1 MEFTNTFNFNSQEYP
16 CQGGD
21 TVKMDENSIL
31 VQIKGD
37 TAQLNAALEKANT
50 DLKAFGKTAN
60 DVSKYVNSWTVSA
73 SKYSMILHGI
83 KNAWGL
89 LSGIMRALLSSFVE
103 FGTVLDTVSKQT
115 NISATNLS
123 RLKYAAEQSGVQ
135 FEVMADALKTFQEQL
150 GAARFDDAG
159 AIGKLSA
166 VGIDPQ
172 SFDGLSE
179 QDQFLKLADHISRI
193 TDPAKQ
199 ARTAIELFGDA
210 GYQLLP
216 FFQQGKDGIEALCKE
231 ADRLGFTFTEKDAK
245 SAAELQKNID
255 ALKSSIVFVG
265 QQIMEIL
272 AEPLTLLLKLFK
284 AMIKTIGEV
293 IERYQTFIKYG
304 GLLALAVGGIT
315 AACIKLAA
323 VWPVLKTAILAI
335 NPVWAGLAVV
345 IAGVTLAVD
354 AYIQSIGKAEQATSD
369 LLDQQ
374 LKPHQERIRKF
385 ENRMN
390 TAREG
395 VQQGLDSAQAWRSE
409 DEAKKKEEEE
419 AALPEHVKELQA
431 LDKELEL
438 RQKVLEEAEKELDVL
453 LENSAISQKEAKRR
467 EEEIAREREYLNIWY
482 RENLAKIE
490 AKKLAEET
498 AEIERRKA
506 EDARKA
512 AEAAQ
517 KEAEAKKKAADEAK
531 KAADEAKKAQKE
543 AEEAR
548 KKEAETAKRLEDAKD
563 EAEEIRSPEAVE
575 LATEEANLL
584 LAQEELAFL
593 DPDADPEKLAKLQK
607 EIADREKRVKKAAE
621 KEQESSLARAQEK
634 METAYY
640 HYREGEDFAR
650 KNPGKTT
657 EEKARQEEALNQRW
671 KNFVQAKQAYEDRLG
686 SVPSSPMFQAAE
698 LSSRG
703 TFSAFGLDS
712 VLGADVQKEQLDNLK
727 KICSAVLGLYEKAQG
742 ETVLK
747 PAH

>member
-1 MEFTNTFNFNSQEYP
+1 
-16 CQGGD
+16 
-21 TVKMDENSIL
+21 MDENSIL

-37 TAQLNAALEKANT
+37 TAQLNAALEKANA
-50 DLKAFGKTAN
+50 DLEKFGKTAD
-60 DVSKYVNSWTVSA
+60 DVSKYVNHWTVSA
-73 SKYSMILHGI
+73 AKYSMILHGI
-83 KNAWGL
+83 KNAWGM

-103 FGTVLDTVSKQT
+103 FGTALDTVSKQT

-150 GAARFDDAG
+150 GAARFGDAG
-159 AIGKLSA
+159 AIGKLGA

-231 ADRLGFTFTEKDAK
+231 ADELGFTFTEKGAK
-245 SAAELQKNID
+245 SAAELKKNIE
-255 ALKSSIVFVG
+255 ALKSTFISVG
-265 QQIMEIL
+265 QQIMELL
-272 AEPLTLLLKLFK
+272 AEPLTLLLELFK

-304 GLLALAVGGIT
+304 GLLAIAIGGVT

-323 VWPVLKTAILAI
+323 IWPALKTAILAI

-345 IAGVTLAVD
+345 IAGVTRAVD

-369 LLDQQ
+369 FLDQQ

-431 LDKELEL
+431 LKEEQKA

-453 LENSAISQKEAKRR
+453 LKNSAVSQKEAKRR

-531 KAADEAKKAQKE
+531 KAQKE
-543 AEEAR
+543 AEE
-548 KKEAETAKRLEDAKD
+548 TAKRLQDAED
-563 EAEEIRSPEAVE
+563 EAEEIRSPEAVALE
-575 LATEEANLL
+575 GARGRLLLSRDDLL
-584 LAQEELAFL
+584 LAKANPLDDAKEQQKKIQAIEGKIAKYEKEVQDAEDAERDSSLDRLRSNMISRWNAFL
-593 DPDADPEKLAKLQK
+593 KNKQADPNWTASKR
-607 EIADREKRVKKAAE
+607 AD
-621 KEQESSLARAQEK
+621 
-634 METAYY
+634 
-640 HYREGEDFAR
+640 H
-650 KNPGKTT
+650 
-657 EEKARQEEALNQRW
+657 EEAQNQRW
-671 KNFVQAKQAYEDRLG
+671 KDFMKAKQAYEDRLG

-742 ETVLK
+742 KTVLK
-747 PAH
+747 PAF